1 MKTKEE
7 QMKIA
12 VNYLEQTAKHVFMT
26 EDGKFLRISK
36 EEDGEWYEYKNGI
49 KSKSYIDLHLIQ
61 GYYYDIKQYLKV
73 RIFPNSH
80 GYKAIRK
87 TVFDK
92 IKP

>member
-26 EDGKFLRISK
+26 EDGKFLRIAK
-36 EEDGEWYEYKNGI
+36 EEDGKWYEYKNEV
-49 KSKSYIDLHLIQ
+49 KSESYIDLDLIYR
-61 GYYYDIKQYLKV
+61 YYNDVKQYLKT

-87 TVFDK
+87 TVFNK